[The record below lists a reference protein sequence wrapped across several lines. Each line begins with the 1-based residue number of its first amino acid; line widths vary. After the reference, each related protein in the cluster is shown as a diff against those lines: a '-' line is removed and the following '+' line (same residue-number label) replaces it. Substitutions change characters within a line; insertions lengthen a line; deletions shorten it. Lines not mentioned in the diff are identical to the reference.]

1 MKEMKD
7 PTNYQHYEPGMSLD
21 LPNGGKR
28 TPGPLGF
35 DYIDAIEI
43 IAQKEWRSKAMDICV
58 ALAKSHPQIFKTLYD
73 RVCSAEFHATM
84 GVSKRSTQ
92 ENWPPLLGEL
102 FVKRICTLLDKD
114 KKDGKFS
121 FSGKVEAIKLLR
133 DVLSCTLLE
142 AKQMM
147 DHVVNDNN
155 VYPVLS
161 NTKLQAYVQQ
171 IRYAWAHSWN
181 SQKYNESPR

>member
-1 MKEMKD
+1 MSNIKD
-7 PTNYQHYEPGMSLD
+7 PTNYRHYEPGISLD
-21 LPNGGKR
+21 LPNAV
-28 TPGPLGF
+28 PLDL

-102 FVKRICTLLDKD
+102 FVKRICMLLDKD
-114 KKDGKFS
+114 RKDGKFS

-147 DHVVNDNN
+147 DNVVIDGS
-155 VYPVLS
+155 PALS
-161 NTKLQAYVQQ
+161 NSKLQAYVQQ
-171 IRYAWAHSWN
+171 IRYAWAHTRMSHHEFL
-181 SQKYNESPR
+181 QKYNESLR

>member
-1 MKEMKD
+1 MSNIKD
-7 PTNYQHYEPGMSLD
+7 PTNYRHYEPGISLD
-21 LPNGGKR
+21 LPNAV
-28 TPGPLGF
+28 PLGF

-102 FVKRICTLLDKD
+102 FVKRICMLLDKD
-114 KKDGKFS
+114 RKDGKFS

-147 DHVVNDNN
+147 DHVVND
-155 VYPVLS
+155 VSPVLS
-161 NTKLQAYVQQ
+161 NSKLQAYVQQ
-171 IRYAWAHSWN
+171 IRYAWAHTWSV
-181 SQKYNESPR
+181 QKYNESPR

>member
-7 PTNYQHYEPGMSLD
+7 PTNYGPMQATASRPLTD
-21 LPNGGKR
+21 L
-28 TPGPLGF
+28 
-35 DYIDAIEI
+35 DYIAAIEV

-58 ALAKSHPQIFKTLYD
+58 ALAKSHPQIFTTLYN
-73 RVCSAEFHATM
+73 RVCSAEFHANL

-102 FVKRICTLLDKD
+102 FVKRICLLLDKD
-114 KKDGKFS
+114 RKDGKFS
-121 FSGKVEAIKLLR
+121 FGGKVEAIKLLR

-147 DHVVNDNN
+147 DHVVDG
-155 VYPVLS
+155 VSAPVLTNS
-161 NTKLQAYVQQ
+161 KLQTYVEQ
-171 IRYAWAHSWN
+171 IRNAWNRPRH
-181 SQKYNESPR
+181 NESSV